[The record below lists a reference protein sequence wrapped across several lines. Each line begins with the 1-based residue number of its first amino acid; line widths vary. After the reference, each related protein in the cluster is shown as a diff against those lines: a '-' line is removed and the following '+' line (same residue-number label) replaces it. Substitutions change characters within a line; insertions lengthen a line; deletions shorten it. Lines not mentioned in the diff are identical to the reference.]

1 MWRDITETSAV
12 RESHEVDLLT
22 NVNPP
27 DQKVYDALKKS
38 DRKDYVRQSVL
49 RPNVINVDSISYISY
64 THKKYA

>member
-49 RPNVINVDSISYISY
+49 NVINVDSMSYISY
-64 THKKYA
+64 TRKKYA

>member
-49 RPNVINVDSISYISY
+49 NVINVDSISYISY
-64 THKKYA
+64 TRKK